1 MFIKIKEDMMQI
13 RKKDN
18 NNFYLTIN
26 DEDAKVS
33 LFRIFACNQSLV
45 QRIDINNWLIS
56 KNLLPLLEDFD
67 LELITMPW
75 ENIGQGLK
83 YEPYEYQKET
93 VLFGCNQDNALFCL
107 PCGAGKSFIA
117 ITLYHELILSNKIN
131 TAGIIVVPA
140 SLKYQWVKEV
150 SKFSDY
156 IAHAID
162 TPSKAKKKFD
172 AQFENCDLLICNYET
187 LKNKQV
193 AEKIIDMNLDFM
205 FIDEIHGISNYKSGK
220 SKAIYQFSDIP
231 YKYGATATP
240 IVNNPE
246 GLFGMFNFIDPDL
259 FKSHGKFASNYL
271 IYRSYGIVS
280 GAKNVDHL
288 KQQIRPYIF
297 MKTEEEVASQLP
309 ELVITPIYC
318 QMDGK
323 IAKINDDIMRD
334 LKIAKD
340 AVEAIE
346 KKITN
351 PKLLETNAE
360 YLQWKAKVLAYQ
372 TFAQELAD
380 DPRLLSMS
388 ESNMTNQYKVDG
400 LKSAKLD
407 TLVDLVEEILDAG
420 ETVCIFTRY
429 ERMKRLIV
437 QELSNK
443 FKGVNIAQVD
453 GSMSAQER
461 YDQAYDKF
469 QDDDSY
475 RILVMTNA
483 GSTGISLSKCKNL
496 IEYDLADSYA
506 ETTQRHGRI
515 KRADSIS
522 RISNVYQLLLEGS
535 YDDIALR
542 IINKKQKYDNDII
555 QSLRE

>member
-1 MFIKIKEDMMQI
+1 MI
-13 RKKDN
+13 RITKR
-18 NNFYLTIN
+18 
-26 DEDAKVS
+26 DAS
-33 LFRIFACNQSLV
+33 SSFLEYTDSIANMHILLRIFACNQSSV
-45 QRIDINNWLIS
+45 KRIDTNNWIVS
-56 KNLLPLLEDFD
+56 NNVLPLLENFE
-67 LELITMPW
+67 LEYVTQPW
-75 ENIGQGLK
+75 DSIGQGLK

-93 VLFGCNQDNALFCL
+93 VFFGSEQNNALFIL
-107 PCGAGKSFIA
+107 PCGAGKTMIA
-117 ITLYHELILSNKIN
+117 IAMYNELRLSNKVN
-131 TAGIIVVPA
+131 TPGIIVVPA

-150 SKFSDY
+150 SKFSNY

-172 AQFENCDLLICNYET
+172 AQFEDCDLLICNYET

-193 AEKIIDMNLDFM
+193 AERLLDMELDFIA
-205 FIDEIHGISNYKSGK
+205 IDEVHGCSNYKSGK
-220 SKAIYQFSDIP
+220 SKAIYQFNHLP
-231 YKYGATATP
+231 YKYGMTATP

-246 GLFGMFNFIDPDL
+246 GLFGIFNYVDPDL

-271 IYRSYGIVS
+271 VYRTYGIVS
-280 GAKNVDHL
+280 KVKNVDHL
-288 KQQIRPYIF
+288 KQQIKPYIF
-297 MKTEEEVASQLP
+297 IKSEEEVASQLP
-309 ELVITPIYC
+309 ELIVTPIYC
-318 QMDGK
+318 QMDNK
-323 IAKINDDIMRD
+323 IAKINDEIMRD

-340 AVEAIE
+340 AVENIE

-351 PKLLETNAE
+351 PKALEENKE
-360 YLQWKAKVLAYQ
+360 YQQWRAKILAYQ

-400 LKSAKLD
+400 LKSAKLEM
-407 TLVDLVEEILDAG
+407 LVDLVEEILDAD

-429 ERMKRLIV
+429 ERMKRLIM
-437 QELSNK
+437 QELSSK
-443 FKGVNIAQVD
+443 FKNINIAHLD
-453 GSMSAQER
+453 GSMSTEER
-461 YDQAYDKF
+461 YDQAYNKF
-469 QDDDSY
+469 QGDDSY
-475 RILVMTNA
+475 KVLVMTNA

-515 KRADSIS
+515 KRADSVS

-542 IINKKQKYDNDII
+542 IINKKQKYDDEII
-555 QSLRE
+555 KSLRE